1 LGGYGGR
8 RAKKIEEFCFV
19 FDDVEDGIL
28 GFVA

>member
-1 LGGYGGR
+1 VVMVVVEQ
-8 RAKKIEEFCFV
+8 KKIEEFCFA